1 MNEKKKRGTGKV
13 KGRDQGDT
21 KNKSSGQ
28 IKADECKQ
36 DAVSSCTSLCDVK
49 PWKALL
55 MEKKEEEKKLLASLS
70 IFVLYAS
77 CCSLTV

>member
-49 PWKALL
+49 PWKSLL
-55 MEKKEEEKKLLASLS
+55 MEKKGRRKK
-70 IFVLYAS
+70 
-77 CCSLTV
+77 TVG